1 MAKRFTDTEMW
12 DKEWYMNL
20 SLTEKLLTRLV
31 RDKCDVAGIYT
42 PNMALLSTYL
52 GVKVTID
59 DILNID
65 GGNQF
70 IKLQNGKIYCAGFI
84 EFQYGN
90 NLNPKS
96 KVHAK
101 VLTILETNNIE
112 DFAHIEDNY
121 VKYSNDYYMESCRVL
136 HTLQDK
142 DKDKDKEEDKE
153 KDKDKDKE
161 EDKEKEKDEK
171 KNSKIQKLATHQE
184 MGEEYKKWFYDK
196 KMVDPK
202 ISNVDYTKLSEI
214 KKEIIRQIR
223 INGRDA
229 TESEV
234 LEGWKIILSACELDD
249 FIFNKSEANLK
260 VIASSLNKI
269 FALIMRQKSGTAAN
283 SKIEKGVENIT
294 LKDVRLRSSF

>member
-96 KVHAK
+96 KIHAK
-101 VLTILETNNIE
+101 VLTILDTNNIE

-121 VKYSNDYYMESCRVL
+121 AKYSNDYYIESCRVCN
-136 HTLQDK
+136 TLQ
-142 DKDKDKEEDKE
+142 
-153 KDKDKDKE
+153 DKDKDKE

-202 ISNVDYTKLSEI
+202 ISNVDYAKLSEI
-214 KKEIIRQIR
+214 KKEIIRQISR
-223 INGRDA
+223 NGRDA

-234 LEGWKIILSACELDD
+234 LEAWKIILSACELDD

-260 VIASSLNKI
+260 VIASSLNKL
-269 FALIMRQKSGTAAN
+269 FALIMRQKSGTVAN

>member
-96 KVHAK
+96 KIHAK
-101 VLTILETNNIE
+101 VLTILDTNNIE

-121 VKYSNDYYMESCRVL
+121 AKYSNDYYIESCRVL
-136 HTLQDK
+136 HTLQ
-142 DKDKDKEEDKE
+142 
-153 KDKDKDKE
+153 DKDKDKE

-202 ISNVDYTKLSEI
+202 ISNVDYAKLSEI
-214 KKEIIRQIR
+214 KKEIIRQISR
-223 INGRDA
+223 NGRDA

-234 LEGWKIILSACELDD
+234 LEAWKIILSACELDD

-260 VIASSLNKI
+260 VIASSLNKL
-269 FALIMRQKSGTAAN
+269 FALIMRQKSGTVAN

>member
-96 KVHAK
+96 KIHAK

-121 VKYSNDYYMESCRVL
+121 VKYSNDYYMESCRVCN
-136 HTLQDK
+136 TLQ

-202 ISNVDYTKLSEI
+202 ISNVDYAKLSEI

-234 LEGWKIILSACELDD
+234 LEAWKIILSACELDD

-260 VIASSLNKI
+260 VIASSLNKL
-269 FALIMRQKSGTAAN
+269 FALIMRQKSGTVAN

-294 LKDVRLRSSF
+294 LKDVRLRSSL

>member
-96 KVHAK
+96 KIHAK
-101 VLTILETNNIE
+101 VLTILDTNNIE

-121 VKYSNDYYMESCRVL
+121 AKYSNDYYIESCRVCN
-136 HTLQDK
+136 TLQ
-142 DKDKDKEEDKE
+142 
-153 KDKDKDKE
+153 DKDKDKE

-202 ISNVDYTKLSEI
+202 ISNVDYAKLSEI
-214 KKEIIRQIR
+214 KKEIIRQISR
-223 INGRDA
+223 NGRDA

-234 LEGWKIILSACELDD
+234 LEAWKIILSACELDD

>member
-1 MAKRFTDTEMW
+1 
-12 DKEWYMNL
+12 
-20 SLTEKLLTRLV
+20 LV

-96 KVHAK
+96 KIHAK

-121 VKYSNDYYMESCRVL
+121 VKYSNDYYMESCRVCN
-136 HTLQDK
+136 TLQ

-202 ISNVDYTKLSEI
+202 ISNVDYAKLSEI

>member
-96 KVHAK
+96 KIHAK
-101 VLTILETNNIE
+101 VLTILDTNNIG
-112 DFAHIEDNY
+112 DLAHIEDNY
-121 VKYSNDYYMESCRVL
+121 AKYSNDYYIESCRVCN
-136 HTLQDK
+136 TLQ
-142 DKDKDKEEDKE
+142 
-153 KDKDKDKE
+153 DKDKDKE

-202 ISNVDYTKLSEI
+202 ISNVDYAKLSEI
-214 KKEIIRQIR
+214 KKEIIRQISR
-223 INGRDA
+223 NGRDA

-234 LEGWKIILSACELDD
+234 LEAWKIILSACELDD

-260 VIASSLNKI
+260 VIASSLNKL
-269 FALIMRQKSGTAAN
+269 FALIMRQKSGTVAN